1 MLVDD
6 LTLEKSFYSLYDNF
20 LKLNLH
26 IQQHYKTDPHM
37 KALIAKIFYTCED
50 INEHYYNLQLSL
62 VKDVED
68 EEENTH

>member
-1 MLVDD
+1 MVVDEI
-6 LTLEKSFYSLYDNF
+6 TLEKSFYSLYDNF

-26 IQQHYKTDPHM
+26 IQQNYKNDPHM
-37 KALIAKIFYTCED
+37 KALIAKLFYTLED

-62 VKDVED
+62 VKDVKD